1 MSKPLSKSLSAKKIA
16 AGDVPPEQRLDNQLC
31 FAVYAAGHAFTQAY
45 KPFLDPQGLTY
56 PQYLVLL
63 QLWERDDQTVKQL
76 GEPLFLDSGT
86 LTPLLKRMEAAGWV
100 ARRRDSEDERVVR
113 VTLTD
118 KGRAFRETARDIPAA
133 LMCAAGLDM
142 PTLSTLRNRLKRVAG
157 GLRDRRKADDER

>member
-1 MSKPLSKSLSAKKIA
+1 MSKKKIA
-16 AGDVPPEQRLDNQLC
+16 AGSGPPEQQLENQLC

-45 KPFLDPQGLTY
+45 KPFLEPQGLTY

-86 LTPLLKRMEAAGWV
+86 LTPLLKRMEAAGWIM
-100 ARRRDSEDERVVR
+100 RRRDSDDERVVR

-118 KGRAFRETARDIPAA
+118 KGRAFREAAREIPAA
-133 LMCAAGLDM
+133 LMCAAGLDV
-142 PTLSTLRNRLKRVAG
+142 PTLSALRNKLKRVTG
-157 GLRDRRKADDER
+157 GLRESRKIARDS